1 MDADLVLNL
10 VADDDH
16 GPSSKPGS
24 NRKGGKWTDRY
35 FVIYLVW
42 FILFIFTRLK
52 AKRGLKRK
60 AKSDDTLESSLTSDS
75 RPSKRARQETLPHTI
90 TIPLSQTHPP
100 PITTRPSQIISSLFS
115 YNPKIDVPIQQP
127 SNPKSSVPS
136 NAPLDSSTFSGLGLN
151 PLLISHLATKMSIE
165 RPTAIQRAALPLL
178 LSTSPTTQSRDVFLQ
193 SQTGSGKTLSYL
205 LPIIQDLLPLS
216 SLSYID
222 RSIGTLAVIIAP
234 TRELAKQISDVLE
247 SLLKMRLRPEDD
259 STTEPD
265 TSVQLTRWLV
275 SGLLI
280 GGATRTH
287 EKARLRKGLPIL
299 VSTPGRL
306 LDHLQNTSSFNV
318 GKCRWLVL
326 DEADQLMAL
335 GFEESIKGIIQGLD
349 GRRRLARQAIT
360 EGKSMEVGGWDWDHR
375 RRTILCSA
383 TIREDVQKLAGTALI
398 NPFMIKSTQVD
409 KVDGTLPGT
418 DASALTVPTTETFTP
433 PSQLAQKYVVVPLK
447 MRLVALVALLR
458 TLVAQTQVRTSSKII
473 VFLSC
478 TDSVDFHWKLLK
490 APVMGDDVPDAQTID
505 DSDEDEADPKPLGT
519 QIHGEQV
526 EAKCSLLPDV
536 SIFRLHGSLQ
546 TSSRQAAIKGFSGAQ
561 VKNKPV
567 QDTTPSILFC
577 TSVASRGL
585 DLPLVHAVVQFDLPT
600 EGGVNEYLHRVGRTA
615 RAGKGGEAW
624 SIVAPSE
631 VAWVKWVEGKM
642 GGEDC
647 ADAQTKVYL
656 SGVAVDSV
664 LRSGFGG
671 KNFEHEERATE
682 VQLAF
687 ERWVLQK
694 EVS

>member
-1 MDADLVLNL
+1 MDRQVLFL
-10 VADDDH
+10 SILL
-16 GPSSKPGS
+16 GSS
-24 NRKGGKWTDRY
+24 
-35 FVIYLVW
+35 YLN
-42 FILFIFTRLK
+42 FTRLK

-60 AKSDDTLESSLTSDS
+60 TWTDDTLKSIPVADTTSES
-75 RPSKRARQETLPHTI
+75 RPIKRPRKEVQAHTKPFPSK
-90 TIPLSQTHPP
+90 SQLQSHPP
-100 PITTRPSQIISSLFS
+100 PPPRSNQIISSLFT
-115 YNPKIDVPIQQP
+115 YNPKIDAPIQQP
-127 SNPKSSVPS
+127 TNPEPSVPS

-151 PLLISHLATKMSIE
+151 PLLISHLASKMSIE

-178 LSTSPTTQSRDVFLQ
+178 LSSSPTTQSRDAFLQ

-222 RSIGTLAVIIAP
+222 RSIGTLAVIITP

-247 SLLKMRLRPEDD
+247 SLLKMRLRAEDE

-265 TSVQLTRWLV
+265 TSIQLTRWLV
-275 SGLLI
+275 SGMLI
-280 GGATRTH
+280 GGATRAH

-349 GRRRLARQAIT
+349 GRRRLAQQAIT
-360 EGKSMEVGGWDWDHR
+360 EGKGMEVGGWDWNHR

-398 NPFMIKSTQVD
+398 EPFMIKSTEVD
-409 KVDGTLPGT
+409 KVDKLASDN
-418 DASALTVPTTETFTP
+418 DASALTVPTIGTFTP
-433 PSQLAQKYVVVPLK
+433 PSQLSQKYVVVPLK
-447 MRLVALVALLR
+447 MRLVALVALLC
-458 TLVAQTQVRTSSKII
+458 TLVAQTQVRRGSKII

-478 TDSVDFHWKLLK
+478 TDSVDFHWNLLK
-490 APVMGDDVPDAQTID
+490 APVLSDDVPDAQIT
-505 DSDEDEADPKPLGT
+505 DSDEDENVCLKPSAT
-519 QIHGEQV
+519 QIHGDQV
-526 EAKCSLLPDV
+526 EAKCSLLPGV

-546 TSSRQAAIKGFSGAQ
+546 TSSRMAALKGFAGAQ
-561 VKNKPV
+561 TKNKLV
-567 QDTTPSILFC
+567 QDTTSSILLC
-577 TSVASRGL
+577 TSVVSRGL

-631 VAWVKWVEGKM
+631 VAWVKWIEEKM
-642 GGEDC
+642 GGEES
-647 ADAQTKVYL
+647 AEAKTKVSL
-656 SGVAVDSV
+656 SGVSVENV

-671 KNFEHEERATE
+671 KNIEYEERATE